1 MNTFTFN
8 GTVSSTYGL
17 YISEK
22 NAYSAPEKDVSE
34 VKIPGRSGNLLLDD
48 NRFENIKIKYD
59 CYFIPV
65 SGYTTLFALSKAI
78 KAWLSAS
85 AFNYYTL
92 TDTYN
97 PGYFRKAAYSSQI
110 DISEVVSS
118 LGKIQITFNCK
129 PFLYSDAGLNLIT
142 MTPDGEYQQE
152 EITFT
157 GAYSKTGGVHFTV
170 TAACMAPTTTRSMY
184 FELNNSYQTA
194 AQVAE
199 IIKYN
204 IDENAGTA
212 NNIRDF
218 FTITR
223 DGAKLTF
230 TAKTM
235 SANDLTM
242 NFSFTNDAGANYT
255 GYNDILTSTTKTI
268 GKLPNSGTVVNP
280 ELFPSYPY
288 IKVTGT
294 GNVTLSIGSASF
306 VLTAMGPNLEIDS
319 ELMNV
324 YRGATSYNSKM
335 TSSGFP
341 ILAPGN
347 NAVSWTGTVTKVE
360 IIPRWCTL

>member
-1 MNTFTFN
+1 MNTFSFN

-48 NRFENIKIKYD
+48 SRFENIKIKYD

-129 PFLYSDAGLNLIT
+129 PFLYSDSGQTMITLTQAG
-142 MTPDGEYQQE
+142 
-152 EITFT
+152 
-157 GAYSKTGGVHFTV
+157 TV
-170 TAACMAPTTTRSMY
+170 T
-184 FELNNSYQTA
+184 
-194 AQVAE
+194 
-199 IIKYN
+199 
-204 IDENAGTA
+204 
-212 NNIRDF
+212 
-218 FTITR
+218 
-223 DGAKLTF
+223 
-230 TAKTM
+230 
-235 SANDLTM
+235 
-242 NFSFTNDAGANYT
+242 
-255 GYNDILTSTTKTI
+255 
-268 GKLPNSGTVVNP
+268 NP
-280 ELFPSYPY
+280 ELFASKPY

-319 ELMNV
+319 EIMNV
-324 YRGATSYNSKM
+324 YRGETSYNSKM
-335 TSSGFP
+335 TSAGFP